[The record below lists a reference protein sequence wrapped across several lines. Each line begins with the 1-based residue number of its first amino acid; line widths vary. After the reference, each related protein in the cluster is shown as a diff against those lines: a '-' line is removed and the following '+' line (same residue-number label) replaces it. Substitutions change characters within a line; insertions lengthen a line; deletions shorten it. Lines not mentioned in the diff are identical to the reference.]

1 MKKIKKHL
9 KGITISIILILIF
22 SLILIK
28 YSLLK
33 EKEENV
39 VVNELEITKQ
49 ENEEKESI
57 EKEGLT
63 ELAVKNIY
71 VDIKGAVK
79 NPGVYEIREDKKVID
94 VIDLAGGLTKNADT
108 SLINLAMKV
117 SNEMVIR
124 IYTKEEVKDAIKEE
138 PIIKVIEKECN
149 CPELKNDACLKQEGS
164 TEEEK
169 GEDTNNNEIGTSK
182 ININT
187 ASLEELQRV
196 SGIGESKAKAIIEH
210 RNEFGEFKKIEDI
223 MEVSGIGEALY
234 EKIKDSITI

>member
-33 EKEENV
+33 EKEENI
-39 VVNELEITKQ
+39 VVNELEIAKQ
-49 ENEEKESI
+49 ENEEKESL
-57 EKEGLT
+57 EKEEVT
-63 ELAVKNIY
+63 EIPVKNIY

-124 IYTKEEVKDAIKEE
+124 IYTKEEVKEAIKEE
-138 PIIKVIEKECN
+138 PIIKVIQKECN

-164 TEEEK
+164 TEETK
-169 GEDTNNNEIGTSK
+169 GEDNNEIATSK

-196 SGIGESKAKAIIEH
+196 SGIGESKAKAIIEY
-210 RNEFGEFKKIEDI
+210 RNEFGQFKKIEDI